1 MLVGTAVNEVIS
13 YTSLSSANGITTKQN
28 TRNNRIESYIKVGR
42 YTVINGVISAAIGY
56 MAGGAISCSYY
67 VKPITLSECLFSP
80 PALAQHAQTVI
91 GEIIGLIFDSIC
103 IDDSNKSQDQVWEFY
118 PAEETGVRLLNEKI

>member
-13 YTSLSSANGITTKQN
+13 YTSLSSANGTTAKQN
-28 TRNNRIESYIKVGR
+28 TRSNRIKSYIKVGR
-42 YTVINGVISAAIGY
+42 DTVVNGVISAATGY

-67 VKPITLSECLFSP
+67 VKTITLSESLFSP

-91 GEIIGLIFDSIC
+91 GEIIGLIIDSIC
-103 IDDSNKSQDQVWEFY
+103 IDDSNKSQDQIWELY
-118 PAEETGVRLLNEKI
+118 PGEETEGATA